1 MKLKEHDIV
10 VLARDE
16 PSHGLQAGDIGAIV
30 HVYPDSKAYEVEFV
44 TFSGKTAA
52 LVTLGQEQVRPVAAN
67 EIAHAREL
75 AT

>member
-10 VLARDE
+10 VLALDE
-16 PSHGLQAGDIGAIV
+16 PSHGLQSGDIGAIV
-30 HVYPDSKAYEVEFV
+30 HVYPGARAYEVEFV

-52 LVTLGQEQVRPVAAN
+52 LVTLEADQVRPVAAN
-67 EIAHAREL
+67 EIAHVREL

>member
-1 MKLKEHDIV
+1 MSGFN
-10 VLARDE
+10 
-16 PSHGLQAGDIGAIV
+16 P
-30 HVYPDSKAYEVEFV
+30 KAYEVEFV

-52 LVTLGQEQVRPVAAN
+52 LVTLDPEQVRAVASN